1 MEPVES
7 KVVVLIESVANL
19 SKITANHDRLLTKL
33 VDDHEIRIRVL
44 EKCALDSKKLEDI
57 EVRLRTLES
66 WRWYIFGG
74 AAALIFGF
82 EIYTKFVK

>member
-44 EKCALDSKKLEDI
+44 EKCALDTKKLEDI

-66 WRWYIFGG
+66 WRWYIVGG
-74 AAALIFGF
+74 VAALIFGF